1 MNNLGSEHIADA
13 ARGIRHVFVRDMTIA
28 ARIGVAAREKR
39 AAQPIRI
46 NVDLAVED
54 EGAQLTGGVAV
65 GADKL
70 ERVVD
75 YEPIVTAVRRI
86 VAEGHVALAETLAE
100 RIAAAALAER
110 RVIAVRVR
118 VEKLEVFAGVG
129 AVGVEIERRR

>member
-1 MNNLGSEHIADA
+1 MSNLGSDHIADA

-39 AAQPIRI
+39 AAQPVRI

-54 EGAQLTGGVAV
+54 EGAGSAGGTAI
-65 GADKL
+65 GTDKL

-86 VAEGHVALAETLAE
+86 VSEGHVALAETLAE
-100 RIAAAALAER
+100 RIAAAVLAEP

-129 AVGVEIERRR
+129 AVGVEIERHR